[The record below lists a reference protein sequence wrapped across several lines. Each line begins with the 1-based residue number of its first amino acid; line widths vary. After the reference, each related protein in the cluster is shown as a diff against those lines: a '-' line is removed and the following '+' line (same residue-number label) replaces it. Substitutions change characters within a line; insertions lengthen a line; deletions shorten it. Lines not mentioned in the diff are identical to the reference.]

1 MKRILLPLL
10 TLIFVALSLTGCVKS
25 AENYVFGT
33 YYSIEVEGKNAWKQ
47 VNAIEE
53 TLKEIES
60 KVSTNV
66 VESDVNK
73 INNAKANEPI
83 LVSEITAS
91 LFRLS
96 KDLYTAT
103 QGAFN
108 PAIFPLTELWGFA
121 PSNYVGIASNI
132 PLQEEIDA
140 LLQLCDLDLFTLED
154 NQITK
159 AHDDAK
165 LDFGAIAKGYG
176 ADRGYEIVKNS
187 KKAIIDVG
195 RTFKVKG
202 EISLMVADPRNSNFV
217 ATATLFNQSVA
228 TSGDYERYYFVDGK
242 RYHHIIGKDGYPSG
256 SNESSPIIS
265 ATIIGESA
273 TICDALSTATLVLGY
288 EQSKSII
295 ENFGYSALLITE
307 TGYYLIGENVFDVID
322 QTRTKLN

>member
-25 AENYVFGT
+25 AEYYVFGT

-108 PAIFPLTELWGFA
+108 PAIFPLIELWEFA

-140 LLQLCDLDLFTLED
+140 LLPLCDLDLFTLED

-187 KKAIIDVG
+187 KKAVIDVG

-202 EISLMVADPRNSNFV
+202 EISLMVADPRNGNFV
-217 ATATLFNQSVA
+217 AKATLFNQSVA

-256 SNESSPIIS
+256 SNASSPIIS

>member
-140 LLQLCDLDLFTLED
+140 LLPLCDLDLFTLED

>member
-140 LLQLCDLDLFTLED
+140 LLPLCDLDLFTLED

-187 KKAIIDVG
+187 KKAVIDVG

>member
-108 PAIFPLTELWGFA
+108 PAIFPLIELWEFA

-140 LLQLCDLDLFTLED
+140 LLPLCDLDLFTLED

-187 KKAIIDVG
+187 KKAVIDVG

>member
-73 INNAKANEPI
+73 INNAKANEPV

-108 PAIFPLTELWGFA
+108 PAIFPLIELWGFA

-140 LLQLCDLDLFTLED
+140 LLPLCDLDLFTLED

-187 KKAIIDVG
+187 KKAVIDVG

>member
-1 MKRILLPLL
+1 MKKVILSLL

-73 INNAKANEPI
+73 INNAKSNEPI
-83 LVSEITAS
+83 QVSEITAS

-108 PAIFPLTELWGFA
+108 PAIFPLIELWGFA
-121 PSNYVGIASNI
+121 PSNYIGVASNI
-132 PLQEEIDA
+132 PSQEEIDS
-140 LLQLCDLDLFTLED
+140 LLPLCNFDLFTLTD

-159 AHDDAK
+159 ARDGAK

-187 KKAIIDVG
+187 KKAVIDVG
-195 RTFKVKG
+195 RTLKVKG

-217 ATATLFNQSVA
+217 ATATLCNQSVA
-228 TSGDYERYYFVDGK
+228 TSGDYERYYFVEDK

-256 SNESSPIIS
+256 TSESSPIIS

>member
-108 PAIFPLTELWGFA
+108 PAIFPLIELWGFA
-121 PSNYVGIASNI
+121 PSNYVGIARNI

-140 LLQLCDLDLFTLED
+140 LLPLCNLDLFALED

-159 AHDDAK
+159 AHGDAK

-187 KKAIIDVG
+187 KKAVIDVG